1 MSAWRIL
8 LQALAD
14 AGGGPIAAAKLREPS
29 LLGRQ
34 SALRDASAI
43 KAIRRIGNKNN
54 ARWELTDLGRGYLAG
69 DLVAVYGK
77 GKKLA
82 LVPFVPCVTDDIIE
96 ALMLESGH
104 IPGDSVTPA
113 VLRRYSVGLWS
124 LAKNS
129 VTERKK

>member
-8 LQALAD
+8 LQSLAD
-14 AGGGPIAAAKLREPS
+14 AGGGPIAAARLREPWP
-29 LLGRQ
+29 GMPG
-34 SALRDASAI
+34 ALRDASAVG
-43 KAIRRIGNKNN
+43 AIRRIGNKNN
-54 ARWELTDLGRGYLAG
+54 AQWALTEAGRGYLAG
-69 DLVAVYGK
+69 DLVAIYGK

-96 ALMLESGH
+96 ALMIEAGH
-104 IPGDSVTPA
+104 TPGDSVTPA
-113 VLRRYSVGLWS
+113 VLRRYSVALWA